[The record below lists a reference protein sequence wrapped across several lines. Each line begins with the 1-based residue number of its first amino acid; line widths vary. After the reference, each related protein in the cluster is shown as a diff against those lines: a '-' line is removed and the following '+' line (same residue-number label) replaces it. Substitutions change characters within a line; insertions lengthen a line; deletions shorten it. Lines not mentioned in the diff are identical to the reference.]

1 MNDIKT
7 PRLINTKKVLNLIGI
22 SSYNTLR
29 KRITEKGFPKPIKE
43 NRRLFWVEHEV
54 IEYLKTYIEE
64 NERVER

>member
-29 KRITEKGFPKPIKE
+29 KRITE